1 MRTATVERN
10 TKETQIAATL
20 CLDGG
25 EVAVSTGNGFF
36 DHMLTAFAV
45 HGGFGLQLTVQGDL
59 EVDTHHTVEDTGI
72 VLGQALRRALGD
84 FGGIARYGSFAVPMD
99 ESLARCDLDLS
110 NRPFLVFRATFQQE
124 RCGDYETCVTE
135 EFWRAFAVNAGITL
149 HIDVPYGTNAHH
161 QIEAVFKAVGHALH
175 EAVHRRNGQISG
187 IVKILIQLLQP
198 LLQRLVLQA
207 AGDETLFRDL
217 SQGQRPVRLRCA
229 GSHCLK
235 ALHGHG
241 EHAVLHL
248 TVLEPVGGL
257 RFGGGDEHQLAA
269 GQGGAGT
276 GFDGQGAQ
284 GAWDKSGF

>member
-84 FGGIARYGSFAVPMD
+84 FGGIARYGGFAVPMD

-110 NRPFLVFRATFQQE
+110 NRPFLVFRATFHQE

-161 QIEAVFKAVGHALH
+161 QIEAIFKAVGHALH
-175 EAVHRRNGQISG
+175 GAV
-187 IVKILIQLLQP
+187 QP
-198 LLQRLVLQA
+198 T
-207 AGDETLFRDL
+207 G
-217 SQGQRPVRLRCA
+217 G
-229 GSHCLK
+229 
-235 ALHGHG
+235 
-241 EHAVLHL
+241 AVLS
-248 TVLEPVGGL
+248 TKGVL
-257 RFGGGDEHQLAA
+257 
-269 GQGGAGT
+269 
-276 GFDGQGAQ
+276 
-284 GAWDKSGF
+284 

>member
-1 MRTATVERN
+1 MRTVTVERN

-84 FGGIARYGSFAVPMD
+84 FGGIARHGSFAVPMD

-110 NRPFLVFRATFQQE
+110 NRPFLVFRTTFQQE

-175 EAVHRRNGQISG
+175 GAV
-187 IVKILIQLLQP
+187 QP
-198 LLQRLVLQA
+198 T
-207 AGDETLFRDL
+207 G
-217 SQGQRPVRLRCA
+217 G
-229 GSHCLK
+229 
-235 ALHGHG
+235 
-241 EHAVLHL
+241 AVLS
-248 TVLEPVGGL
+248 TKGVL
-257 RFGGGDEHQLAA
+257 
-269 GQGGAGT
+269 
-276 GFDGQGAQ
+276 
-284 GAWDKSGF
+284 

>member
-84 FGGIARYGSFAVPMD
+84 FSGIARYGSFAVPMD

-110 NRPFLVFRATFQQE
+110 NRPFLVFRATFRQE

-135 EFWRAFAVNAGITL
+135 EFWRAFAMNAGITL

-175 EAVHRRNGQISG
+175 GAV
-187 IVKILIQLLQP
+187 QP
-198 LLQRLVLQA
+198 T
-207 AGDETLFRDL
+207 G
-217 SQGQRPVRLRCA
+217 G
-229 GSHCLK
+229 
-235 ALHGHG
+235 
-241 EHAVLHL
+241 AVLS
-248 TVLEPVGGL
+248 TKGVL
-257 RFGGGDEHQLAA
+257 
-269 GQGGAGT
+269 
-276 GFDGQGAQ
+276 
-284 GAWDKSGF
+284 